1 MNARKVPTDDK
12 IIPPAVHRFMSRR
25 AGSTVIEVV
34 GSHAIYVSQPQ
45 AVAAFIEKA
54 AREVKAAQP
63 REREVVGAVS

>member
-34 GSHAIYVSQPQ
+34 GSHAIYVS
-45 AVAAFIEKA
+45 
-54 AREVKAAQP
+54 
-63 REREVVGAVS
+63 